1 MLFWRKGL
9 HKSLA
14 RLAEGPQLGVA
25 RQAED
30 VAGKYGKDLP
40 KMRVFIGKSSGWRWR
55 ERDREI
61 FYKRRFRDR
70 KSSNLPLSPAC
81 FFSWS
86 IRIQSVEC
94 SMRFIP
100 SGTYTYIYICVC
112 VLLCAYVITHT
123 YIYNMMQPNGTTFEE
138 CGQNMEHWYYIYS
151 TPLPSSTFFAV
162 YATGRGRPVLALR
175 RPWPLAGLCAVP
187 YLSPG
192 ATGLGGNCH

>member
-81 FFSWS
+81 FFS
-86 IRIQSVEC
+86 
-94 SMRFIP
+94 
-100 SGTYTYIYICVC
+100 
-112 VLLCAYVITHT
+112 
-123 YIYNMMQPNGTTFEE
+123 
-138 CGQNMEHWYYIYS
+138 
-151 TPLPSSTFFAV
+151 
-162 YATGRGRPVLALR
+162 
-175 RPWPLAGLCAVP
+175 
-187 YLSPG
+187 
-192 ATGLGGNCH
+192 